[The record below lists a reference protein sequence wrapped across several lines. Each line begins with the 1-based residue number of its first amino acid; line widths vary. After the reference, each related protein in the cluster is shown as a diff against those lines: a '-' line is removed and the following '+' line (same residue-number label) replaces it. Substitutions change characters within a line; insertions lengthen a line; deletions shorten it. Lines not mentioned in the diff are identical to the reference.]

1 MISPVKGYT
10 NMSERDGV
18 LMVISGPAGSGK
30 GTAVKLLFDIVPE
43 LTLSVSATTRSPR
56 PGEVDGVHYFFISKE
71 EFREKLAAGEI
82 LEHTEYCGNYYGT
95 PEKAVRDTLSRGRD
109 VILEIEVDGASQ
121 IKKKFPD
128 AVTVMLLPPDGKSL
142 EARLRGRGTETDDV
156 IAARMARA
164 RAEIALA
171 DSYDYIVVSRD
182 GEAEKCAG
190 DIASILVA
198 EHAKRARM
206 KSVIEGFFA

>member
-1 MISPVKGYT
+1 MIYPVKGYT

-30 GTAVKLLFDIVPE
+30 GAAVKLLFDIVPE

>member
-156 IAARMARA
+156 IAARMVRA

>member
-1 MISPVKGYT
+1 
-10 NMSERDGV
+10 MSERDGV

>member
-1 MISPVKGYT
+1 MIFPVKGYT

-56 PGEVDGVHYFFISKE
+56 PGEIDGVHYFFISKE

-142 EARLRGRGTETDDV
+142 EARLRGRGTETNDV

>member
-43 LTLSVSATTRSPR
+43 LTLSVSVTTRSPR

>member
-1 MISPVKGYT
+1 MIYPVKGYT

-30 GTAVKLLFDIVPE
+30 GTAVKLLFDILPE

>member
-1 MISPVKGYT
+1 MIFPVKGYT

-56 PGEVDGVHYFFISKE
+56 PGEIDGVHYFFISKE

>member
-1 MISPVKGYT
+1 MIYPVKGYT